1 MIIVESAQPLSHRG
15 KKPRAGKRGRL
26 QSPASPP
33 PGRPDPDVLHVADA
47 DEILHHDAMQERL
60 QEVRTLLDRQKR
72 VESLVHRQEM
82 PRHELVETLV
92 AKQHHNELT
101 K

>member
-1 MIIVESAQPLSHRG
+1 MIIVESVQPLSHRG
-15 KKPRAGKRGRL
+15 KKPRAGHPGRL

-33 PGRPDPDVLHVADA
+33 PGRPDPDVLPVAGA

-72 VESLVHRQEM
+72 VESLVHR
-82 PRHELVETLV
+82 
-92 AKQHHNELT
+92 
-101 K
+101 